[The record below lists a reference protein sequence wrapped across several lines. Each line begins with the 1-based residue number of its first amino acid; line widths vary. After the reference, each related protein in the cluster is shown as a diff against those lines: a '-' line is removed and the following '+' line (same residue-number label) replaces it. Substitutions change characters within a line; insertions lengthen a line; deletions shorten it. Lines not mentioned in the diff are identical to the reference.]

1 MRFFPAALAAC
12 LLLLASPSRAQ
23 DGVRFADVQFRI
35 LTSGA
40 RQTPQEAGSFQA
52 SLPLGTAGRL
62 QREVT
67 ITNTTRA
74 ASRKVLISLSLTPL
88 QAEDGALHCMALS
101 DALPEAGTMVSRVKD
116 LVFAH
121 PGEQLMELFA
131 DPVTGTHLVLAVQ
144 VTLPEAEATTEV
156 PNWPRLRFTVKVE
169 RWEGADRTILDQI
182 QLVSE
187 DGLAVNHRYDRR
199 VPRWVESAKAGAEDF
214 IAKLPVIDPKAGK
227 TTINADAGFSIMLP
241 TAPKKPPSPPGEPAQ
256 ASPAE
261 PPGAPPAT
269 ATKGSGRS
277 MIWVQE
283 WMELTI
289 TPIEMKQGVLSFTI
303 AASGDILD
311 PDRNEP
317 VALGR
322 REAAKTARPAEPA
335 PLYLTREEAN
345 GPRGYVLWVVPE
357 W

>member
-1 MRFFPAALAAC
+1 MRTFPAALAAFLV
-12 LLLLASPSRAQ
+12 LLVSPARAQ

-40 RQTPQEAGSFQA
+40 RQASQEAGAFQA
-52 SLPLGTAGRL
+52 SIPLGTPGRI

-67 ITNTTRA
+67 ITNATRA
-74 ASRKVLISLSLTPL
+74 ASRKVLISLGLTPL
-88 QAEDGALHCMALS
+88 QAEDGSLHCMVLS
-101 DALPEAGTMVSRVKD
+101 DALPEAGDLVSRAKD
-116 LVFAH
+116 LVFSH

-144 VTLPEAEATTEV
+144 VTLLDQNTPSEV
-156 PNWPRLRFTVKVE
+156 PRWPRLRFTVKVE
-169 RWEGADRTILDQI
+169 RWEGADRTLLDQI

-187 DGLAVNHRYDRR
+187 DGLSVSHRYDRK

-214 IAKLPVIDPKAGK
+214 ISKLPVIDPKAGK
-227 TTINADAGFSIMLP
+227 TTIKADEGFSIMLP
-241 TAPKKPPSPPGEPAQ
+241 TAPKKPPSPQGENAQ
-256 ASPAE
+256 
-261 PPGAPPAT
+261 PPPDAPEAPPAPPP
-269 ATKGSGRS
+269 KDSDRS
-277 MIWVQE
+277 LVWVQE
-283 WMELTI
+283 WMEVSISL
-289 TPIEMKQGVLSFTI
+289 IEMNQGALSYKI
-303 AASGDILD
+303 VASGEILD

-322 REAAKTARPAEPA
+322 REATKSARPAEPT
-335 PLYLTREEAN
+335 PLYLTREEAA